1 MLKIKQLLLLLLLT
15 TCSLLFG
22 EAIPDSKN
30 LLVGTLPNGLTY
42 YIYKNQ
48 KPEGKASLNL
58 IVASGSLNETDEQQ
72 GLAHLLEHMAFN
84 GSTKFQKN
92 ELVKYLQSIGLN
104 FGGDLNAHTSFD
116 ETVYKLQI
124 PTKTTA
130 DIDKGVE
137 VLREWA
143 SEVSL
148 SKEEVEKEK
157 PIVLE
162 EWRLRQGLAQRLG
175 DIKKKAIFGDSRYFD
190 RFPIGLPETINR
202 ASSEL
207 LRDYYTR
214 WYNPKNMAVAAV
226 GDFNPM
232 EVEEIIKKYFNYE
245 PKNNFVDGEKYYL
258 SKIKKNSVVFTD
270 PELTYISF
278 EFTTRKDHKILNE
291 TENYKSYFVDTLLTG
306 ILNTR
311 LSSISKKKNSPI
323 LEGAFYSYEL
333 NKKDDLVTMIVAL
346 KEDQVQEGIEMMLSE
361 LKNIAFNGP
370 TKNELSLEKEQLLK
384 NLENIKNNK
393 SSLTHEDL
401 IEELRNRFLS
411 DESFLE
417 PEEALELYKKLEI
430 SITPQDIEA
439 RAKEIYEED
448 GVYFLAAPKSA
459 ETKLPSQQQILEIA
473 KKIKDT
479 PLVKNNNDEIDLTLQ
494 SPDLTNGSIVFTEN
508 LKDYDKLALSNGI
521 ELFYK
526 ETDFDKDKIFIKIFK
541 EEGSSNNTQEEYLN
555 LRLAPTIIA
564 NSTIGNIK
572 GENLELFM
580 KGKSFSVSPYI
591 SDYESGIELVTTK
604 ADLTTA
610 LDFMTYLLLHP
621 QVDAD
626 IFDAV
631 IQQQQEAIKNRENS
645 PNTIYRDRIKA
656 ILSQENLRRLPMTLE
671 QLNSISPE
679 KILQLYS
686 NKFSNFKNFNII
698 VVGAID
704 RTELDKITKKYFASL
719 PVKELSETWK
729 DLGIKAPTQI
739 IQEKVVKGID
749 KKATVSLIYPYHG
762 TYSNENRILYSGL
775 ADILDIMLLDELREK
790 IGGVYSVR
798 AVANT
803 SPENHG
809 EDFLQ
814 IRFSTETGKAEMLAN
829 KVKEILTNMEN
840 GEIDQKALDSV
851 VKNYNFNY
859 EPMLKTNRYWT
870 TSIYKRTIKQSKF
883 NTFTPEE
890 YSSLITKENMIN
902 FMKEAVDLNNY
913 IEVIL
918 LPEKTE

>member
-1 MLKIKQLLLLLLLT
+1 MLKFKQLFLLLLFT
-15 TCSLLFG
+15 MCSLLFG
-22 EAIPDSKN
+22 EVVPDSKN

-84 GSTKFQKN
+84 GSTKFEKN
-92 ELVKYLQSIGLN
+92 ELIKYLQSIGLN

-124 PTKTTA
+124 PTKTKE
-130 DIDKGVE
+130 DIDRGVE

-143 SEVSL
+143 SEVTL
-148 SKEEVEKEK
+148 SEEEVEREK
-157 PIVLE
+157 PVVLE

-175 DIKKKAIFGDSRYFD
+175 DTKKKAIFGDSRYFD
-190 RFPIGLPETINR
+190 RFPIGLPETING
-202 ASSEL
+202 ASSKF

-226 GDFNPM
+226 GDFNPS
-232 EVEEIIKKYFNYE
+232 EVEEIIKKYFTYD
-245 PKNNFVDGEKYYL
+245 PKTDFKEGEKYYL

-278 EFTTRKDHKILNE
+278 EFTTRKNHKILND
-291 TENYKSYFVDTLLTG
+291 TESYKSYFIDKILTG

-311 LSSISKKKNSPI
+311 LSQITKKKDSPI
-323 LEGAFYSYEL
+323 LDGASYSYPL
-333 NKKDDLVTMIVAL
+333 NKKDDIVTMIVAL
-346 KEDQVQEGIEMMLSE
+346 KEDKVQEGMETMLSE

-370 TKNELSLEKEQLLK
+370 TKNELSLEKEQILK
-384 NLENIKNNK
+384 NLENTKNNR
-393 SSLTHEDL
+393 SSITHESF
-401 IEELRNRFLS
+401 IQELQNRFLAG
-411 DESFLE
+411 ESFLE
-417 PEEALELYKKLEI
+417 PEEGFELYKKLET
-430 SITPQDIEA
+430 SITSQDIET

-459 ETKLPSQQQILEIA
+459 EAKLPSQQQILDISQ
-473 KKIKDT
+473 KIKDA
-479 PLVKNNNDEIDLTLQ
+479 PVVKNNSEEIDLNLK
-494 SPDLTNGSIVFTEN
+494 SPELTNGSIVFTEN

-555 LRLAPTIIA
+555 LLLAPTIIS
-564 NSTIGNIK
+564 NSTVGNIK
-572 GENLELFM
+572 GENLEMFM
-580 KGKSFSVSPYI
+580 KGKSFAVSPYI
-591 SDYESGIELVTTK
+591 KDYETGIELISTK

-621 QVDAD
+621 QIDKD
-626 IFDAV
+626 IFDTA

-645 PNTIYRDRIKA
+645 PNTLYRDRIKA
-656 ILSQENLRRLPMTLE
+656 ILSQENPRRLPLTLE
-671 QLNSISPE
+671 QLNSINSE
-679 KILQLYS
+679 KALQLYS

-698 VVGAID
+698 VVGAINK
-704 RTELDKITKKYFASL
+704 TELEEIAKKYFASL

-739 IQEKVVKGID
+739 VQEKVIKGVD
-749 KKATVSLIYPYHG
+749 KKATVTLIYPYHG
-762 TYSNENRILYSGL
+762 TYSNENRSLYSAL
-775 ADILDIMLLDELREK
+775 ADILDIILLDELREK

-798 AVANT
+798 TIANT

-809 EDFLQ
+809 EDYLQ
-814 IRFSTETGKAEMLAN
+814 IRFSTEVGKENMLVN
-829 KVKEILTNMEN
+829 KVKEILANMEN
-840 GEIDQKALDSV
+840 GEIDEKSLDSI

-859 EPMLKTNRYWT
+859 GPMLKTNRYWT
-870 TSIYKRTIKQSKF
+870 TSIYKKTIQQSKF

-890 YSSLITKENMIN
+890 YSTLITKENMVK
-902 FMKEAVDLNNY
+902 FMKEAIDLNNY